1 MGGIFMLLPYNGSL
15 NYKITSLV
23 TILHR
28 KVGIKIFLSYYNTI
42 RTPIVAHIPLV
53 KMKMP

>member
-1 MGGIFMLLPYNGSL
+1 MGGIFMLLPYNSSL

-42 RTPIVAHIPLV
+42 RTPIVAHIPLI